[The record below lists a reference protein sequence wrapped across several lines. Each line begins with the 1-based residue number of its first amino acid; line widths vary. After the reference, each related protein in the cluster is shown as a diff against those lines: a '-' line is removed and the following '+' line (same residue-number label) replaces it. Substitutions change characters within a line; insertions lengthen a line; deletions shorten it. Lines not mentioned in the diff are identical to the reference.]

1 MQLSALLPFTFTV
14 LASAVKGARPAPDP
28 FALVFSHE
36 NYKGSRTLIDNQC
49 TPLDSLYISGSIFV
63 PTIKDRTIECF
74 FYSEE
79 DCAHGSVVISYAIS
93 ETSIPTKV
101 SDQIMAAECLYF

>member
-1 MQLSALLPFTFTV
+1 MQLSVLLPFTFAF
-14 LASAVKGARPAPDP
+14 LASAVKGAGPAPDP

-49 TPLDSLYISGSIFV
+49 TTLDSLYIGSIFI
-63 PTIKDRTIECF
+63 PTIKDRTIKCF
-74 FYSEE
+74 LYSDE
-79 DCAHGSVVISYAIS
+79 DCTHDSVVISYAIS
-93 ETSIPTKV
+93 ETNIPTKI